1 MGISKYVKPSAWKE
15 RISRWRRTLQVARK
29 PDKDEFISSAKI
41 SGFGLVVIGAIGFV
55 IYLFYQFISG
65 FL

>member
-15 RISRWRRTLQVARK
+15 RIRRWKRTLQVTRK
-29 PDKDEFISSAKI
+29 PDKDEFVSSAKI
-41 SGFGLVVIGAIGFV
+41 SGFGLLLIGTIGFA
-55 IYLFYQFISG
+55 IYLIYQLVSV